1 MCKVRDYFHPNEQK
15 SLAGEPGRK
24 SQLEAVASGIRQKEK
39 CVGAGATVLFSDS
52 PLPKSRHIVI
62 WRREAVFVSIGSNGR
77 NLRPR
82 RKNLWPQ
89 AFFPEVLA
97 MTVRCVAQEGFEI
110 SPRFR
115 QTIEERIA
123 RLDRDA
129 NHDEAQMDLLNDI
142 DHIRRQMRLVA
153 VQRAEAL
160 RMRLFLDRARTRL
173 PRPLIERVELRS
185 GIGCR

>member
-1 MCKVRDYFHPNEQK
+1 
-15 SLAGEPGRK
+15 
-24 SQLEAVASGIRQKEK
+24 
-39 CVGAGATVLFSDS
+39 
-52 PLPKSRHIVI
+52 
-62 WRREAVFVSIGSNGR
+62 
-77 NLRPR
+77 
-82 RKNLWPQ
+82 
-89 AFFPEVLA
+89 
-97 MTVRCVAQEGFEI
+97 MTVRCTAQEGFEI

-153 VQRAEAL
+153 AQRAEAL

-173 PRPLIERVELRS
+173 PRPLIEL
-185 GIGCR
+185 